1 MTLWSIRTPALASAR
16 STSSTSGLWCSG
28 ACAFDG
34 AGCGRLWAAC
44 RAVIGVSRAAKATI
58 EAIRRRL
65 RLDMASHSFMW
76 SRRGRRWAASKS
88 PEGRLP
94 LTGLARHPW
103 NAFLPYLRRALAEGY
118 GRVFLPCQ
126 EVVCDGRRGDNRCIE
141 QAAKGGPVSC
151 CESRPAGDRSR
162 RQTAPAP
169 EARMPVRYPPSMG
182 RGHTPAAAGE
192 RGSVLFESRRFRLR
206 LEACSQ
212 EPLGERRQAPVGHL
226 ADARLAV
233 ARALGRLGRAAAKT
247 VAQPEHRPA
256 AVRQLTQQGVEI
268 GAQVGALLLR
278 CLGLGQELED
288 GAVHQVPET
297 AAVLAPVDDAAV
309 RQRRQQPGFRVADA
323 ACLRDHDQEGLLQQV
338 VGILQRDAM
347 APQDPLELGLDAVE
361 DLFERRL
368 LHWGYLVAHA

>member
-28 ACAFDG
+28 ACAFAG

-126 EVVCDGRRGDNRCIE
+126 EVVCDGRRGDNRCFE
-141 QAAKGGPVSC
+141 QAAEGVRFHAARVARQATVLGA
-151 CESRPAGDRSR
+151 RPRQRPRCGCLSDTR
-162 RQTAPAP
+162 RRWAADT
-169 EARMPVRYPPSMG
+169 RPP
-182 RGHTPAAAGE
+182 RQE
-192 RGSVLFESRRFRLR
+192 RGGQSSL
-206 LEACSQ
+206 
-212 EPLGERRQAPVGHL
+212 
-226 ADARLAV
+226 
-233 ARALGRLGRAAAKT
+233 RAAAS
-247 VAQPEHRPA
+247 
-256 AVRQLTQQGVEI
+256 G
-268 GAQVGALLLR
+268 
-278 CLGLGQELED
+278 
-288 GAVHQVPET
+288 
-297 AAVLAPVDDAAV
+297 
-309 RQRRQQPGFRVADA
+309 
-323 ACLRDHDQEGLLQQV
+323 
-338 VGILQRDAM
+338 
-347 APQDPLELGLDAVE
+347 
-361 DLFERRL
+361 
-368 LHWGYLVAHA
+368 